1 MEEDRPSHAREILS
15 SCFERLLQKY
25 PERSSSFVPCIH
37 FPVYTEADEYGKKV
51 SLDSGSPFTLHRM
64 NTQNFEFLDYAKIL
78 FLPAVR
84 NKVLAVALGEKYPSK
99 ESVSL
104 VIQNQLFAILPETPY
119 SALFLEYI
127 PASFAEQIL
136 HLKETSSHVSGFAV
150 TRCLEEILADGTR
163 HFRAITFFAYDSSHA
178 TKVPFYV
185 KQSPFHK
192 KIQYVDPIYSSA
204 WFHSYYGTPSEK
216 MKLVDFF
223 EDFISSRAFESP
235 FYETSFS
242 FAQKTALLRKKASTS
257 ISRLLELAKLAP

>member
-37 FPVYTEADEYGKKV
+37 F
-51 SLDSGSPFTLHRM
+51 
-64 NTQNFEFLDYAKIL
+64 LDYTKIL

-136 HLKETSSHVSGFAV
+136 HLKETSSHVSGF
-150 TRCLEEILADGTR
+150 
-163 HFRAITFFAYDSSHA
+163 F
-178 TKVPFYV
+178 
-185 KQSPFHK
+185 Q
-192 KIQYVDPIYSSA
+192 
-204 WFHSYYGTPSEK
+204 
-216 MKLVDFF
+216 MKN
-223 EDFISSRAFESP
+223 
-235 FYETSFS
+235 
-242 FAQKTALLRKKASTS
+242 LLCKGS
-257 ISRLLELAKLAP
+257 

>member
-51 SLDSGSPFTLHRM
+51 SLDSGSPFTLHRMNTQNFEFLDYAKFCVFILCKVKGEPESKETLHRM

-163 HFRAITFFAYDSSHA
+163 HFRAIPFFAYDSSHA

-223 EDFISSRAFESP
+223 
-235 FYETSFS
+235 
-242 FAQKTALLRKKASTS
+242 
-257 ISRLLELAKLAP
+257 